1 VSRLRQ
7 ALAESQQTQQLEKAG
22 NFATLKGFF
31 EKNKSQFTNQLPAHL
46 KAERIIELTLTAF
59 QQTPQLWDC
68 DPKSIFGATLTAAKL
83 GLEIGVLGQGFL
95 VPYKK
100 QATFI
105 PGWQGL
111 TDLVSRGGRASLWT
125 GAVYEGDDFD
135 FQLGDSPFC
144 RHRPR
149 GEDDINKLL
158 YVYACGRVKDGDYPI
173 IEVWSAK
180 KVWKHRD
187 VAAAKL
193 GDNAA
198 KHYSFTH
205 PEMYARK
212 LPLLQV
218 VKYLPKSIELAAAVQ
233 LANVE
238 DGGRGAT
245 MSGEFIVTEITSD
258 EPPAPPADP
267 LAGIEV
273 KEDLVIIDAE
283 QTPASAEEKG
293 LHAEWIGSPPGT
305 VAPPQV
311 TMSKVID
318 AILKAKTTEA
328 LDLVRT
334 ELVPQL
340 GVLNESGKAAID
352 SRIASRLKEI
362 EGNG

>member
-1 VSRLRQ
+1 VSKLRQ

-68 DPKSIFGATLTAAKL
+68 DPKSLFGATLTAAKL

-158 YVYACGRVKDGDYPI
+158 YVYACGRVKDSDYPI
-173 IEVWSAK
+173 IEVWPAK

-198 KHYSFTH
+198 KHYSFSH

-245 MSGEFIVTEITSD
+245 MSGEFIVTEITTD
-258 EPPAPPADP
+258 EPPAAPQA
-267 LAGIEV
+267 
-273 KEDLVIIDAE
+273 DLVIVDDVDA
-283 QTPASAEEKG
+283 PAGAEVEAAVK
-293 LHAEWIGSPPGT
+293 AAWIASPPGT

-318 AILKAKTTEA
+318 AIVAAKSAEA

-340 GVLNESGKAAID
+340 GVLNESGKAAIN
-352 SRIASRLKEI
+352 SRILSRFKEI